1 MLLSFNY
8 MNIFKRPMLIS
19 AVACVVTAVIS
30 MYCFNL
36 ALFFA
41 IAVIIILLGFAV
53 FKGKSK
59 YIAVGLAF
67 CIFALSLFLE
77 HQKIEAIN
85 EFDKEIASGNF
96 LVVSQPKEYNKFNS
110 ITFKAI
116 DCDGLPKGSKYL
128 VFDYSKTQL
137 QQGDI
142 LYAEIKINTIKQDDK
157 YRLYDYANSVYATAS
172 AKVVKK
178 LYKVNYFYKFAY
190 NIRNYVKST
199 ITSVADGDTA
209 GLLIALT
216 IGDKSMLTDNF
227 TDSVRTTGVSHVIV
241 ISGMHLSII
250 MSVIFLLLDKLF
262 YNKYIRSLLS
272 IFTVLIISAVC
283 GFTMS
288 ITRAGVMFII
298 ASLAPIFN
306 RENDLLNSLFTAIT
320 AVLIVT
326 PFAIFNISFQLSILA
341 TLAIVWVLPFYMQIF
356 TERFNVNSKFIK
368 TVLNIIF
375 GSLFATVFT
384 MPVSIKTFGYVSV
397 VSPITNLLI
406 TYPVTAVI
414 TFNVIALVL
423 SVIPGFKLFS
433 SVIFFITKICASYI
447 VFIVNKISYLPITV
461 ATLSENAFIFSVLLI
476 ALIIAFMYIYNFKLK
491 KEKK

>member
-1 MLLSFNY
+1 MLLSFND

-19 AVACVVTAVIS
+19 AIACVVTAVIS
-30 MYCFNL
+30 MYFFNF

-41 IAVIIILLGFAV
+41 IVVIILLSFAV

-67 CIFALSLFLE
+67 FIFALSLFLE
-77 HQKIEAIN
+77 HQKIEVIN
-85 EFDKEIASGNF
+85 KFDKEKVSGNF
-96 LVVSQPKEYNKFNS
+96 LVVSQPKEYDNFNS
-110 ITFKAI
+110 ITLKAT
-116 DCDGLPKGSKYL
+116 DCDDLPKGSKYL

-137 QQGDI
+137 QQGDT
-142 LYAEIKINTIKQDDK
+142 LYAEIKISTIKQDDE
-157 YRLYDYANSVYATAS
+157 YRLYDYGNSVYATAS

-178 LYKVNYFYKFAY
+178 LDKVNYFYKFAD
-190 NIRNYVKST
+190 NIRNYIKST

-216 IGDKSMLTDNF
+216 TGDKSMLTNKFMDN
-227 TDSVRTTGVSHVIV
+227 VKTTGISHVIV

-262 YNKYIRSLLS
+262 YNKYIRSLVS
-272 IFTVLIISAVC
+272 IFTILIISAVC

-298 ASLAPIFN
+298 AGLAPVFN
-306 RENDLLNSLFTAIT
+306 RENDLLNSLFAAIT
-320 AVLIVT
+320 AVLIAT

-368 TVLNIIF
+368 TVLNVIL
-375 GSLFATVFT
+375 GSLFAAVFT
-384 MPVSIKTFGYVSV
+384 MPVAIKTFGYVSV

-406 TYPVTAVI
+406 TYPVTVVI

-447 VFIVNKISYLPITV
+447 VFVVNQIANLPITV
-461 ATLSENAFIFSVLLI
+461 VILSENALIFSVLLI
-476 ALIIAFMYIYNFKLK
+476 AVIIAFMFAYNFKFK
-491 KEKK
+491 KVKK

>member
-1 MLLSFNY
+1 
-8 MNIFKRPMLIS
+8 MNILKRPMFFS
-19 AVACVVTAVIS
+19 AAACVVTAVIS
-30 MYCFNL
+30 MYFFNF

-41 IAVIIILLGFAV
+41 IVVIILFSFAV

-67 CIFALSLFLE
+67 FIFALSLFLE
-77 HQKIEAIN
+77 HQKIEVIN
-85 EFDKEIASGNF
+85 KFDKEKVSGNF
-96 LVVSQPKEYNKFNS
+96 LVVSQPKEYDNFNS
-110 ITFKAI
+110 ITLKAT
-116 DCDGLPKGSKYL
+116 DCDDLPKGSKYL

-137 QQGDI
+137 QQGDT
-142 LYAEIKINTIKQDDK
+142 LYAEIKISTIKQDDE
-157 YRLYDYANSVYATAS
+157 YRLYDYGNSVYATAS

-178 LYKVNYFYKFAY
+178 LNKVNHFYKFAD
-190 NIRNYVKST
+190 NIRNYVTST
-199 ITSVADGDTA
+199 VTSVADGDTA

-216 IGDKSMLTDNF
+216 TGNKSMLTDNF
-227 TDSVRTTGVSHVIV
+227 IANVRTTGISHVIV

-262 YNKYIRSLLS
+262 YNKYIRSLVS
-272 IFTVLIISAVC
+272 ILTVLIISAVC

-298 ASLAPIFN
+298 AGLAPVFN

-320 AVLIVT
+320 AVLIAT

-368 TVLNIIF
+368 TVLNVIL
-375 GSLFATVFT
+375 GSLFAAVFT
-384 MPVSIKTFGYVSV
+384 MPVAIKTFGYVSV

-406 TYPVTAVI
+406 TYPVTVVI

-447 VFIVNKISYLPITV
+447 VFVVNQIANLPITV
-461 ATLSENAFIFSVLLI
+461 VILSENALIFSVLLI
-476 ALIIAFMYIYNFKLK
+476 AVIIAFMYAYNFKFK

>member
-41 IAVIIILLGFAV
+41 IAVIILLSFAV
-53 FKGKSK
+53 FKGESK

-137 QQGDI
+137 QQGDT

-326 PFAIFNISFQLSILA
+326 PFAIFNISA
-341 TLAIVWVLPFYMQIF
+341 
-356 TERFNVNSKFIK
+356 
-368 TVLNIIF
+368 
-375 GSLFATVFT
+375 
-384 MPVSIKTFGYVSV
+384 
-397 VSPITNLLI
+397 
-406 TYPVTAVI
+406 
-414 TFNVIALVL
+414 
-423 SVIPGFKLFS
+423 
-433 SVIFFITKICASYI
+433 
-447 VFIVNKISYLPITV
+447 
-461 ATLSENAFIFSVLLI
+461 
-476 ALIIAFMYIYNFKLK
+476 
-491 KEKK
+491 

>member
-1 MLLSFNY
+1 
-8 MNIFKRPMLIS
+8 MNILKRPMFFS

-30 MYCFNL
+30 MYFFNF

-41 IAVIIILLGFAV
+41 IVVIILLSFAV

-67 CIFALSLFLE
+67 FIFALSLFLE
-77 HQKIEAIN
+77 HQKIEVIN
-85 EFDKEIASGNF
+85 KFDKEKVSGNF
-96 LVVSQPKEYNKFNS
+96 LVVSQPNEYDNFNS
-110 ITFKAI
+110 ITLKAT
-116 DCDGLPKGSKYL
+116 DCDDLPKGSKYL

-137 QQGDI
+137 QQGDT
-142 LYAEIKINTIKQDDK
+142 LYAEIKISTIKQDDE
-157 YRLYDYANSVYATAS
+157 YRLYDYGNSVYATAS

-178 LYKVNYFYKFAY
+178 LDEVNYFYKFAD

-199 ITSVADGDTA
+199 VTSVADGDTA

-216 IGDKSMLTDNF
+216 TGNKSMLTDNF
-227 TDSVRTTGVSHVIV
+227 IANVRTTGISHVIV

-262 YNKYIRSLLS
+262 YNKYIRSLVSFL
-272 IFTVLIISAVC
+272 TVLIISAVC

-298 ASLAPIFN
+298 AGLAPVFN

-320 AVLIVT
+320 AVLIAT

-368 TVLNIIF
+368 TVLNVIL
-375 GSLFATVFT
+375 GSLFAAVFT
-384 MPVSIKTFGYVSV
+384 MPVAIKTFGYVSV

-447 VFIVNKISYLPITV
+447 VFVVNQIANLPITV
-461 ATLSENAFIFSVLLI
+461 VILSENALIFSVLLI
-476 ALIIAFMYIYNFKLK
+476 AVIIAFMYAYNFKFK

>member
-1 MLLSFNY
+1 MLLSFND

-19 AVACVVTAVIS
+19 AIACVVTAVIS
-30 MYCFNL
+30 MYFFNF

-41 IAVIIILLGFAV
+41 IVVIILFSFAV

-67 CIFALSLFLE
+67 FIFALSLFLE
-77 HQKIEAIN
+77 HQKIEVIN
-85 EFDKEIASGNF
+85 KFDKEKVSGNF
-96 LVVSQPKEYNKFNS
+96 LVVSQPKEYDNFNS
-110 ITFKAI
+110 ITLKAT
-116 DCDGLPKGSKYL
+116 DCGDLPKGSKYL

-137 QQGDI
+137 QQGDT
-142 LYAEIKINTIKQDDK
+142 LYAEIKISTIKQDDE
-157 YRLYDYANSVYATAS
+157 YRLYDYGNSVYATAS

-178 LYKVNYFYKFAY
+178 LDKINYFYKFAD
-190 NIRNYVKST
+190 NIRNYIKST

-216 IGDKSMLTDNF
+216 TGDKSILTDNF
-227 TDSVRTTGVSHVIV
+227 MDNVKTTGISHVIV

-262 YNKYIRSLLS
+262 YNKYIRSLAS
-272 IFTVLIISAVC
+272 ILTVLIISAVC

-298 ASLAPIFN
+298 ASLAPVFN

-320 AVLIVT
+320 SVLILT

-341 TLAIVWVLPFYMQIF
+341 TLAIVWVLPFYIQIF

-368 TVLNIIF
+368 TVLNVIF
-375 GSLFATVFT
+375 GSLFAAVFT
-384 MPVSIKTFGYVSV
+384 MPVTIKTFGYVSV

-406 TYPVTAVI
+406 TYPVTVVI

-423 SVIPGFKLFS
+423 SIIPGFKLFS

-447 VFIVNKISYLPITV
+447 VFVVNQIANLPITV
-461 ATLSENAFIFSVLLI
+461 AILSENALIFSVLLI
-476 ALIIAFMYIYNFKLK
+476 AVIIAFMYVYNYKLK